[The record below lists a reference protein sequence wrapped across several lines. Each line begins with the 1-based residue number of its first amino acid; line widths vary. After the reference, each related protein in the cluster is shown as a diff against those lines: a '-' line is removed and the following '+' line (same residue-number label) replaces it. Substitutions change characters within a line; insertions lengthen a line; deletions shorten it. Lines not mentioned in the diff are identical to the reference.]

1 MINIELAHLEGGN
14 LFLLAVMAE
23 DTPLGDAAALEYDG
37 RSYDLTGNMRRFLR
51 RDPLAPDQ
59 LSQAVLIAKPIA
71 APSLT
76 DRGEAARLVG
86 RDIFLTLSTASGAP
100 MQFQVRL
107 KRQPEAFRQFIAS
120 HERVLRNL
128 LEQAGRQEAYLLE
141 TDIWPEAADREE
153 VADLVELSPSVH
165 LEIDFCCI
173 PIPNV
178 LVFAGYL
185 VDPLSELKA
194 IDVFHGDGDIPFER
208 RLIRFERLQRT
219 PDPRDL
225 RTAGGFVIVLNFD
238 EATVPHDDFVL
249 LLATKRRVWTKS
261 LRPRARLERGIDG
274 LASHLVGMDAD
285 TRLLIL
291 EEVAALAGKQGNTAA
306 GLRLMAMQ
314 VGAVEDLPPSLARP
328 EIGLRLTVDL
338 AAHIL
343 GHGVFLL
350 GWAHLVPEVIRA
362 VELRLPTATG
372 GVRADISGD
381 WVHHRRLDVWRALKD
396 EGELIL
402 SDQLGFICVART
414 PGIGAPGAGYLAIRL
429 VDDSVRRMKLRVQFC
444 SLDPFDAIKP
454 LLAAFAQTHLSL
466 GALLDR
472 HIGPAVAAAWAQRR
486 RPPRSP
492 EIKDYGETVASPECS
507 LIIPLYGR
515 YDFMEHQIARFVD
528 DPALRGQEIIYVVDD
543 PAIYD
548 PARLLAAEL
557 GLLHGLPFR
566 LVYGNRNLGYAGATN
581 LGAKVARGRYLLL
594 MNSDVIPRRFG
605 WLAELIAAY
614 RRLPNAGAVAPKL
627 LYEDNSVQHAG
638 MQFVRYPLWADMWV
652 NEHPGKGL
660 ADQTGPEPIECDA
673 VTGACMLIEA
683 DMYRRAGGL
692 SEDYIIGDFE
702 DSDLCLKLVRAGR
715 RNWVIPSVALYHLER
730 QSQDFADE
738 PNWRTNL
745 SLLNCW
751 THHQRWDETI
761 SRLVTAR

>member
-1 MINIELAHLEGGN
+1 MIQIELAHLEGGN
-14 LFLLAVMAE
+14 LFLVAVLAE
-23 DTPLGDAAALEYDG
+23 DVAIGDAAALEYDG
-37 RSYDLTGNMRRFLR
+37 QSYDLFGNIRRFLR
-51 RDPLAPDQ
+51 RDPLGADQ
-59 LSQAVLIAKPIA
+59 LSQVVLIAKPIA
-71 APSLT
+71 DPA
-76 DRGEAARLVG
+76 EAARLVG
-86 RDIFLTLSTASGAP
+86 RDILLTLSMASGAP
-100 MQFQVRL
+100 MQAQVRL
-107 KRQPEAFRQFIAS
+107 GRQPEGFRRLIAS
-120 HERVLRNL
+120 QEIVLRDL

-153 VADLVELSPSVH
+153 VADLIELSSSVH

-173 PIPNV
+173 PVPGV
-178 LVFAGYL
+178 LVFVGYL
-185 VDPLSELKA
+185 VDPMNELTA
-194 IDVFHGDGDIPFER
+194 IDVFHGDSDIPFER
-208 RLIRFERLQRT
+208 RLSRFERLQRT

-225 RTAGGFVIVLNFD
+225 RAASGFMIVLTFD
-238 EATVPHDDFVL
+238 EANIPHDDFVL

-261 LRPRARLERGIDG
+261 LRPRARLERGIDV

-291 EEVAALAGKQGNTAA
+291 EEVAELAGHRGNTAA

-314 VGAVEDLPPSLARP
+314 VGAVEDLPPTLSRP
-328 EIGLRLTVDL
+328 SIGLRLTVDL
-338 AAHIL
+338 AAHII

-350 GWAHLVPEVIRA
+350 GWAHLVPEMIRD
-362 VELRLPTATG
+362 VELRIPTAMG
-372 GVRADISGD
+372 GVRADLSGD
-381 WVHHRRLDVWRALKD
+381 WVRHRRLDVWRALKD

-402 SDQLGFICVART
+402 SDQLGFICVARN
-414 PGIGAPGAGYLAIRL
+414 PGIGAPSAGYLAVRL
-429 VDDSVRRMKLRVQFC
+429 VDNSIQRMKLRVHFS
-444 SLDPFDAIKP
+444 SLDPFDAVKP
-454 LLAAFAQTHLSL
+454 LLAAFEQTHLRL
-466 GALLDR
+466 GELLDR

-486 RPPRSP
+486 RPPRAP
-492 EIKDYGETVASPECS
+492 EIKDYGEKVTAPECS

-557 GLLHGLPFR
+557 NLLHELPFR
-566 LVYGNRNLGYAGATN
+566 LVYGNRNLGFSGATN

-605 WLAELIAAY
+605 WLGELMAAH
-614 RRLPNAGAVAPKL
+614 RRLPDAGAVSPKL
-627 LYEDNSVQHAG
+627 LYEDNSLQHAG

-660 ADQTGPEPIECDA
+660 ADQTGAEPIECDA
-673 VTGACMLIEA
+673 VTAACMLIEA
-683 DMYRRAGGL
+683 ATYRRVGGL

-715 RNWVIPSVALYHLER
+715 RNWVVPSVTLYHLER

-738 PNWRTNL
+738 PNWRTNV

-751 THHQRWDETI
+751 THHRRWDETI
-761 SRLVTAR
+761 SRLVTTR